1 MAGILFTSGL
11 LLVYTALVV
20 PIQMLLWDY
29 SNQCIM
35 FPTLYI
41 DMMVDSFFLVKFN
54 SFKFVCLIVSYSDA
68 LLGVHL
74 VVAERSLKSSF
85 NFL

>member
-1 MAGILFTSGL
+1 MAGMLFASGL

-29 SNQCIM
+29 SNKCNM

-41 DMMVDSFFLVKFN
+41 DIMVDSFFLVW
-54 SFKFVCLIVSYSDA
+54 
-68 LLGVHL
+68 
-74 VVAERSLKSSF
+74 
-85 NFL
+85 

>member
-1 MAGILFTSGL
+1 MAGLLFTSGL

-29 SNQCIM
+29 SNQCKM

-41 DMMVDSFFLVKFN
+41 DMIVDCFFLVELNITGFYLLDVHGKLTLG
-54 SFKFVCLIVSYSDA
+54 SVYSSWWCA
-68 LLGVHL
+68 V
-74 VVAERSLKSSF
+74 
-85 NFL
+85 